1 MALRLRIVAACALA
15 LVLPGAALAQKAVVH
30 DQTLDAYMRI
40 AADYWHAQ
48 PSCTAPDGT
57 PIPPDVV
64 MSDRP
69 ERGVAAWA
77 EMPGCRIWLD
87 KDFWPAPP
95 DEQHCNLIAHEWG
108 HLLGHDH
115 SAAQPSLMWGGWT
128 NNVVPACAAYRPAP
142 VRLEPRGPTGI
153 ARRHKLRRRIARRC
167 ARKAAKRGH
176 TRRRSGKVR
185 RCVRRR

>member
-1 MALRLRIVAACALA
+1 MALRLGIVAACALA
-15 LVLPGAALAQKAVVH
+15 LLLPGAAAAQEAVVH

-57 PIPPDVV
+57 AIPPYAV
-64 MSDRP
+64 MADRP
-69 ERGVAAWA
+69 EPGVAAWA
-77 EMPGCRIWLD
+77 EVPGCRIWLD

-115 SAAQPSLMWGGWT
+115 SSDPHALMWGGWT
-128 NNVVPACAAYRPAP
+128 NNVVPACSAYRPAP
-142 VRLEPRGPTGI
+142 LRFEPRPSTGS
-153 ARRHKLRRRIARRC
+153 ARHHKRRHRTRRRC
-167 ARKAAKRGH
+167 AGRAAKRGH
-176 TRRRSGKVR
+176 TRRLSARAR
-185 RCVRRR
+185 RCV